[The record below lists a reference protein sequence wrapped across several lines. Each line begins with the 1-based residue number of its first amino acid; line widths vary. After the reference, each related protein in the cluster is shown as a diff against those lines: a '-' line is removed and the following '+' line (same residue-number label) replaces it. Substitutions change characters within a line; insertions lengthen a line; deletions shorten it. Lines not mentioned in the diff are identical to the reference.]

1 MEEDKKQEE
10 SEEKQESLD
19 CTQDIN
25 QWKEE
30 VAE

>member
-25 QWKEE
+25 Q
-30 VAE
+30 